1 MSDLRRKGKRLQR
14 KRKRLG
20 ELWDLA
26 HTTAREVFIAQESQ
40 ALADQ
45 EAKVEAERQQTLA
58 SYQGHVAVIL
68 REEAYYSGKTVWLRG
83 LFSKADFQLLLDN
96 NPGISFGEI
105 DGKHSDVNSQFKD
118 LIYQQG
124 DTPEE
129 ILDIMEQDDD
139 KFDDFFSYSAFTED
153 GAFDNLYDAL
163 ESIKKSAAAATSEV
177 ESDKEE
183 EDQALLVQS

>member
-1 MSDLRRKGKRLQR
+1 LQR

-20 ELWDLA
+20 ELWDLV

-105 DGKHSDVNSQFKD
+105 DGKHSDVNSKFRD

-139 KFDDFFSYSAFTED
+139 KFDDFFAYSAFTEA

-163 ESIKKSAAAATSEV
+163 ESFKKSATADS
-177 ESDKEE
+177 ESDE
-183 EDQALLVQS
+183 EDQVQS